1 MQRIY
6 SPGYLRAIS
15 IFKYGETM
23 GEESMVALGHS
34 LLDADREQRSG
45 IEEVV
50 FAEHKAADQLCE
62 IVAALLARKGRVLL
76 TRLRDEHRV
85 ALERAELPLAYYPA
99 AHAASGGMNHPSL
112 GLRLAVVTGG
122 TSDHRVAEEAAITAE
137 YFGLEVTRAYDVGV
151 AGLPRLLDRVPEL
164 AQHDFIIAVAGM
176 EGALPTVLA
185 GLVAVPIVAV
195 PTSVGYG
202 VGLGGISAL
211 LSMLA
216 SCSPGVSVVNIDN
229 GFGAAIVAVKSL
241 RQLAKRPDRATIE
254 RS

>member
-1 MQRIY
+1 MERD
-6 SPGYLRAIS
+6 
-15 IFKYGETM
+15 
-23 GEESMVALGHS
+23 SMVELGHS
-34 LLDADREQRSG
+34 LLDADREQRCG
-45 IEEVV
+45 VEEVV
-50 FAEHKAADQLCE
+50 FAEHKAAGQLCE
-62 IVAALLARKGRVLL
+62 IVAALLERRGRVLV
-76 TRLRDEHRV
+76 TRLRDEHRE
-85 ALERAELPLAYYPA
+85 ALEAAELPLTFYPEAKA
-99 AHAASGGMNHPSL
+99 AVAGVGHTPL

-122 TSDHRVAEEAAITAE
+122 TSDHRVAEEAAVTAE
-137 YFGLEVTRAYDVGV
+137 YFGISVTRAYDVGV
-151 AGLPRLLDRVPEL
+151 AGLPRLLGRLPGL
-164 AQHDFIIAVAGM
+164 AEQDFIIAVAGM

-229 GFGAAIVAVKSL
+229 GFGAAVVAVKSL

-254 RS
+254 RL

>member
-1 MQRIY
+1 
-6 SPGYLRAIS
+6 
-15 IFKYGETM
+15 M
-23 GEESMVALGHS
+23 GESMLELGHS

-45 IEEVV
+45 VEEVV
-50 FAEHKAADQLCE
+50 FAEHKAAGQLCD
-62 IVAALLARKGRVLL
+62 IVRALLERKGRVLV
-76 TRLRDEHRV
+76 TRLRDEHLV
-85 ALERAELPLAYYPA
+85 ALESAGVPLTYYPEAKA
-99 AHAASGGMNHPSL
+99 AVGGVAHEPL

-137 YFGLEVTRAYDVGV
+137 YFGITVTRAYDVGV
-151 AGLPRLLDRVPEL
+151 AGLPRLLDRVPQL
-164 AQHDFIIAVAGM
+164 AGHDFIVAVAGM